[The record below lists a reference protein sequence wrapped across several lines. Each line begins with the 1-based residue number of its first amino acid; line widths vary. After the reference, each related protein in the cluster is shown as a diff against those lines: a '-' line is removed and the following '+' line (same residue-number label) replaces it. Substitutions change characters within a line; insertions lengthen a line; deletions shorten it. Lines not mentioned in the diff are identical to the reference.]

1 MFDLAI
7 KMICIIILLH
17 TSTYFGFI
25 HLNKEM
31 ENIHKIKHDRIRSR
45 RAVAP
50 IIATLLM
57 IAIAVIGGVMIYVF
71 TQGFFGNSSI
81 STSPS
86 VDSITM
92 SGYDM
97 REVIPTG
104 TCAVPTAGLATH
116 EGTLTC
122 HGDAATNNGKV
133 NAEAGAIYIR
143 NVGQK
148 SYTISKIEVNGKQLG
163 FVTTDVLLT
172 AGGTGVY
179 ALYAAEDAKDVAI
192 SDAPATVATILPG
205 QEGTIVVAF
214 DDTANADNT
223 AAAGRTIAVK
233 LTSASGSVYNFN
245 VVVGSKV

>member
-1 MFDLAI
+1 
-7 KMICIIILLH
+7 
-17 TSTYFGFI
+17 
-25 HLNKEM
+25 M

-86 VDSITM
+86 VDTITM

-97 REVIPTG
+97 REILPTG
-104 TCAVPTAGLATH
+104 TCAAPTAGLNTH
-116 EGTLTC
+116 EGTLIC
-122 HGDAATNNGKV
+122 HGDLLTNDGK
-133 NAEAGAIYIR
+133 ADLEAGAIYIR

-163 FVTTDVLLT
+163 FVTTDLLLT

-179 ALYAAEDAKDVAI
+179 GVYTAEDSKDTVV
-192 SDAPATVATILPG
+192 SDVPATTATILPG

-233 LTSASGSVYNFN
+233 MTSASGSVFNFN